1 MQTMLLMFLQ
11 EEYIKSKMESQV
23 NFLNGMAGHHLT
35 TLLYQMDVADYGLHN
50 SEVILMVSY
59 HCHILILQEEEIFVS
74 TM

>member
-1 MQTMLLMFLQ
+1 MLMKVLQ

-50 SEVILMVSY
+50 TEVILMVS
-59 HCHILILQEEEIFVS
+59 
-74 TM
+74 